1 MKILVVDDEVSIL
14 QLIKMNLE
22 IEGHIPITAENALDA
37 LELVIKEKPDIIIL
51 DAMLPDISGF
61 NLIPKIKNIDDIPI
75 IMLTYEFLFDLAL
88 ILISTKLF
96 GLITKKVRMPQVVG
110 ALVAGVILGPA
121 VLNVLSETEF
131 IQKLAEL
138 GVIVLMFTAGLET
151 DINQLKKTGKA
162 SFIIAVLGVIIPLV
176 GGFFIASIFN
186 KGNDVNTI
194 LQNVFIG
201 IILTATS
208 VSITVETLK
217 EMGKLNTRAGNA
229 ILGAA
234 IIDDILG
241 IIALTI
247 TTSLADPSI
256 NVIIVLA
263 KIVMFF
269 IFAGFAGYLFHWA
282 FIKLD
287 ERYQRDL
294 RRFVIIAFVFCLLL
308 SFCAEE
314 FFGVADITGAFIAG
328 LVISDSNR
336 SKYLNS
342 RFETLSYM
350 LLSPIFFASI
360 GIKVQLTAMTKT
372 IFIFAILLL
381 LVAILSKVFGCALG
395 AKLCRYSN
403 REAIQI
409 GTGMISRGEVALIV
423 ANKGIAMGLMLPEF
437 LAPVVIVVV
446 VTTIVTP
453 ILLKVVFN
461 NKSKSVDLNVKA
473 NV

>member
-1 MKILVVDDEVSIL
+1 
-14 QLIKMNLE
+14 
-22 IEGHIPITAENALDA
+22 
-37 LELVIKEKPDIIIL
+37 
-51 DAMLPDISGF
+51 MLS
-61 NLIPKIKNIDDIPI
+61 
-75 IMLTYEFLFDLAL
+75 YEFLFDLAL
-88 ILISTKLF
+88 ILISIKLF

-162 SFIIAVLGVIIPLV
+162 SFIIAVLGVIIPLA

-381 LVAILSKVFGCALG
+381 IVAILSKVLGCALG
-395 AKLCRYSN
+395 AKLCKYSN

>member
-1 MKILVVDDEVSIL
+1 
-14 QLIKMNLE
+14 
-22 IEGHIPITAENALDA
+22 
-37 LELVIKEKPDIIIL
+37 
-51 DAMLPDISGF
+51 MLS
-61 NLIPKIKNIDDIPI
+61 
-75 IMLTYEFLFDLAL
+75 YEFLFDLAL

-162 SFIIAVLGVIIPLV
+162 SFIIAVLGVIIPLA

-287 ERYQRDL
+287 ERYQKDL

-381 LVAILSKVFGCALG
+381 IVAILSKVLGCALG
-395 AKLCRYSN
+395 AKLCKYSN

>member
-1 MKILVVDDEVSIL
+1 
-14 QLIKMNLE
+14 
-22 IEGHIPITAENALDA
+22 
-37 LELVIKEKPDIIIL
+37 
-51 DAMLPDISGF
+51 MLS
-61 NLIPKIKNIDDIPI
+61 
-75 IMLTYEFLFDLAL
+75 YEFLFDLAL

-96 GLITKKVRMPQVVG
+96 GLMTKKVRMPQVVG
-110 ALVAGVILGPA
+110 ALVAGVVLGPA

-176 GGFFIASIFN
+176 GGFFIANIFN

-217 EMGKLNTRAGNA
+217 EIGKLKTRAGNA

-269 IFAGFAGYLFHWA
+269 IFAGLAGYLFHWA

-294 RRFVIIAFVFCLLL
+294 RRFVIFAFVFCLLL
-308 SFCAEE
+308 SFSAEE

-336 SKYLNS
+336 SNYLNS

-381 LVAILSKVFGCALG
+381 IVAILSKVFGCALG
-395 AKLCRYSN
+395 AKLCKYSN

>member
-1 MKILVVDDEVSIL
+1 
-14 QLIKMNLE
+14 
-22 IEGHIPITAENALDA
+22 
-37 LELVIKEKPDIIIL
+37 
-51 DAMLPDISGF
+51 MLS
-61 NLIPKIKNIDDIPI
+61 
-75 IMLTYEFLFDLAL
+75 YEFLFDLAL

-162 SFIIAVLGVIIPLV
+162 SFIIAVLGVIIPLA

-381 LVAILSKVFGCALG
+381 IVAILSKVFGCALG

>member
-1 MKILVVDDEVSIL
+1 
-14 QLIKMNLE
+14 
-22 IEGHIPITAENALDA
+22 
-37 LELVIKEKPDIIIL
+37 
-51 DAMLPDISGF
+51 MLS
-61 NLIPKIKNIDDIPI
+61 
-75 IMLTYEFLFDLAL
+75 YEFLFDLAL

-162 SFIIAVLGVIIPLV
+162 AFIIAVLGVIIPLA

>member
-1 MKILVVDDEVSIL
+1 
-14 QLIKMNLE
+14 
-22 IEGHIPITAENALDA
+22 
-37 LELVIKEKPDIIIL
+37 
-51 DAMLPDISGF
+51 MLS
-61 NLIPKIKNIDDIPI
+61 
-75 IMLTYEFLFDLAL
+75 YEFLFDLAL

-162 SFIIAVLGVIIPLV
+162 SFVIAVLGVIIPLA

-381 LVAILSKVFGCALG
+381 IVAILSKVFGCALG

-461 NKSKSVDLNVKA
+461 NKSKSVDLNVKV

>member
-1 MKILVVDDEVSIL
+1 
-14 QLIKMNLE
+14 
-22 IEGHIPITAENALDA
+22 
-37 LELVIKEKPDIIIL
+37 
-51 DAMLPDISGF
+51 MLS
-61 NLIPKIKNIDDIPI
+61 
-75 IMLTYEFLFDLAL
+75 YEFLFDLAL

-96 GLITKKVRMPQVVG
+96 GLMTKKVRMPQVVG
-110 ALVAGVILGPA
+110 ALVAGVVLGPA

-176 GGFFIASIFN
+176 GGFFIANIFN

-217 EMGKLNTRAGNA
+217 EMGKLKTRAGNA

-247 TTSLADPSI
+247 TTSLADPST

-269 IFAGFAGYLFHWA
+269 IFAGLAGYLFHWA

-294 RRFVIIAFVFCLLL
+294 RRFVIFAFVFCLLL
-308 SFCAEE
+308 SFSAEE

-336 SKYLNS
+336 SNYLNS

-381 LVAILSKVFGCALG
+381 IVAILSKVFGCALG
-395 AKLCRYSN
+395 AKLCKYSN

>member
-1 MKILVVDDEVSIL
+1 
-14 QLIKMNLE
+14 
-22 IEGHIPITAENALDA
+22 
-37 LELVIKEKPDIIIL
+37 
-51 DAMLPDISGF
+51 MLS
-61 NLIPKIKNIDDIPI
+61 
-75 IMLTYEFLFDLAL
+75 YEFLFDLAL

-138 GVIVLMFTAGLET
+138 GVIVLMFTSGLET

-186 KGNDVNTI
+186 KGNDVNAI

-217 EMGKLNTRAGNA
+217 EMGKLKTRAGNA

-269 IFAGFAGYLFHWA
+269 IFAGLAGYLFHWA

-294 RRFVIIAFVFCLLL
+294 RRFVIFAFVFCLLL
-308 SFCAEE
+308 SFSAEE

-336 SKYLNS
+336 SNYLNS

-381 LVAILSKVFGCALG
+381 IVAILSKVFGCALG
-395 AKLCRYSN
+395 AKLCKYSN
-403 REAIQI
+403 RESIQI

>member
-1 MKILVVDDEVSIL
+1 
-14 QLIKMNLE
+14 
-22 IEGHIPITAENALDA
+22 
-37 LELVIKEKPDIIIL
+37 
-51 DAMLPDISGF
+51 MLS
-61 NLIPKIKNIDDIPI
+61 
-75 IMLTYEFLFDLAL
+75 YEFLFDLAL

-162 SFIIAVLGVIIPLV
+162 SFIIAVLGVIIPLA

-269 IFAGFAGYLFHWA
+269 IFAGFAGYIFHWA

-381 LVAILSKVFGCALG
+381 LVAILSKVIGCGLG
-395 AKLCRYSN
+395 AKLCKYSN